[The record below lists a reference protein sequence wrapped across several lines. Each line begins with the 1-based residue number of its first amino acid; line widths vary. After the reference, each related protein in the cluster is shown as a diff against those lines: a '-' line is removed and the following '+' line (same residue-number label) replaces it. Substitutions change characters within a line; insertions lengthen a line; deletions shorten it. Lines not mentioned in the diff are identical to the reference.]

1 MLKRS
6 TFHAIALGLL
16 FMQPA
21 AFQASAQE
29 AVVAAVDKEALF
41 TSSDPKLH
49 ANKQVAYHIMRDL
62 LEAGHWDK
70 ADLYLTER
78 YIQHNPNVASG
89 RDPVVKFFTEV
100 LKVEKKPI
108 PDKLSTPVAFVTAE
122 GDLVTVGIV
131 REEKD
136 PKDPSKT
143 YTTTWYDTWRI
154 VDGKADEHWD
164 SAVRQ

>member
-1 MLKRS
+1 MLKRPAVL
-6 TFHAIALGLL
+6 AISVGLFTPL
-16 FMQPA
+16 MYPVMV
-21 AFQASAQE
+21 SAQE
-29 AVVAAVDKEALF
+29 AVVAAADKEALF
-41 TSSDPKLH
+41 TSVDPKLH
-49 ANKQVAYHIMRDL
+49 ANKQVVYHIMRNL

-70 ADLYLTER
+70 ADQFLTER
-78 YIQHNPNVASG
+78 YLQHNPNVPSG
-89 RDPVVKFFTEV
+89 RDTVVGFFTQV

-108 PDKLSTPVAFVTAE
+108 PEKLSTPVAFVTAE
-122 GDLVTVGIV
+122 GDLVTVAIV

-164 SAVRQ
+164 SAIKE

>member
-6 TFHAIALGLL
+6 AILAISLGLFTPL
-16 FMQPA
+16 TYPVLV
-21 AFQASAQE
+21 SAQE
-29 AVVAAVDKEALF
+29 AVVAAADKEALF
-41 TSSDPKLH
+41 TSADPKLH

-70 ADLYLTER
+70 ADQFLTER
-78 YIQHNPNVASG
+78 YLQHNPNVPSG
-89 RDPVVKFFTEV
+89 RDTVVGFFTQV

-108 PDKLSTPVAFVTAE
+108 PEKLSTPVAFVTAE
-122 GDLVTVGIV
+122 GDLVTVAIV

-164 SAVRQ
+164 SAVKQ